1 MIRHARTRPSR
12 KRQAG
17 ATAVELAIVSTF
29 FFTIL
34 LGVVEMGRMLY
45 HWNSAVEATRLGA
58 RLAVVC
64 DMNDSEIKSRM
75 IGMWP
80 ELTDARIQ
88 IDYLN
93 PPSAAN
99 TCTVDT
105 CKRVSVKIVPFNETP
120 LIPFLALTLA
130 VPEFVTTL
138 PREAMSSTNNAV
150 CN

>member
-1 MIRHARTRPSR
+1 MTPRAHSGQSR
-12 KRQAG
+12 QRQSG
-17 ATAVELAIVSTF
+17 ATAVELAIVSAI

-45 HWNSAVEATRLGA
+45 YWNSAVEATRLGA

-64 DMNDSEIKSRM
+64 DMNDADIKSRM

-80 ELTDARIQ
+80 ELTAARIQ

-93 PPSAAN
+93 PPAAVN

-105 CKRVSVKIVPFNETP
+105 CKRVSVKIVSFNETP
-120 LIPFLALTLA
+120 LIPFIAMTLA

-138 PREAMSSTNNAV
+138 PRESMSSANNAV
-150 CN
+150 CS

>member
-1 MIRHARTRPSR
+1 MNRNAHSQSSR

-17 ATAVELAIVSTF
+17 ATAVELAFVSAI
-29 FFTIL
+29 FFTVL

-64 DMNDSEIKSRM
+64 DMNDSDIKSRM

-80 ELTDARIQ
+80 ELTSARIQ

-93 PPSAAN
+93 PPNAVN

-105 CKRVSVKIVPFNETP
+105 CKRVSVKIISFNERP
-120 LIPFLALTLA
+120 LIPFLNITLA

-138 PREAMSSTNNAV
+138 PREAMSSTSNAV
-150 CN
+150 CS